1 MRLRTNFSLANLF
14 DQIIV
19 VSGGVMME
27 RVGETLKP
35 INNYAS
41 DRVDFY
47 NINRNTW
54 HAGPFLN

>member
-1 MRLRTNFSLANLF
+1 MNFSLANLF

-27 RVGETLKP
+27 RIGESLKP